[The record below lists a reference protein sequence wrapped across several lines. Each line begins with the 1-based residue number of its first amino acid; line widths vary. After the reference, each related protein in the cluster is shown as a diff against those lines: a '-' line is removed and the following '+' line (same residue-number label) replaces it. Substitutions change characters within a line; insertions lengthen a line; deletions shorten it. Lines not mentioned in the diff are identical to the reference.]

1 MKQQTENRASFL
13 KISTYSKPKILL
25 ILAIV
30 LIVFSVLIIVSSKW
44 QTKQTIDEIRITG
57 TEYLFQNEILS
68 IIKPF
73 TTNKSD
79 SLVILR
85 RIEHAV
91 EHHPYIEKAVA
102 SFEKNHILNVAIT
115 ERIPVGLYRSK
126 DGTFKYIDKTGKI
139 IPHRFIV
146 KFSDLIVVTSK
157 AKSPK
162 SDKKIA
168 RYAAKILAVLAE
180 PKYEDFNYKIS
191 ELIYDNN
198 NATYYL
204 LSTAPDYKIL
214 LGRSD
219 EIENKLDKLQEFLR
233 SEVNSSLTD
242 ADYQLDLRWH
252 NRIIISKL
260 I

>member
-1 MKQQTENRASFL
+1 MKQATENRASFL
-13 KISTYSKPKILL
+13 KISTYSKPKNLL

-30 LIVFSVLIIVSSKW
+30 LVAFSALVIISSNW
-44 QTKQTIDEIRITG
+44 QTKQTIDEIRISG

-73 TTNKSD
+73 TANKSD
-79 SLVILR
+79 SLVILK

-91 EHHPYIEKAVA
+91 ETHPFIYKAVA
-102 SFEKNHILNVAIT
+102 SFEKNHILNVKIT
-115 ERIPVGLYRSK
+115 ERIPVGLYQNI
-126 DGTFKYIDKTGKI
+126 DGSFKYIDKTGNF
-139 IPHRFIV
+139 IPYRFIA
-146 KFSDLIVVTSK
+146 KFSDLIIVTSK
-157 AKSPK
+157 AKSTK
-162 SDKKIA
+162 NDKKIA
-168 RYAAKILAVLAE
+168 RYAAKILAVLSE
-180 PKYEDFNYKIS
+180 QKYEDFNYKIS
-191 ELIYDNN
+191 ELIYDNS

-204 LSTAPDYKIL
+204 LSSAPDYKIL

>member
-1 MKQQTENRASFL
+1 MKQQTENKASFL
-13 KISTYSKPKILL
+13 KISTYSKPKILV

-30 LIVFSVLIIVSSKW
+30 VIVFSALIFISSKW

-57 TEYLFQNEILS
+57 TQYLFQNEILS

-73 TTNKSD
+73 TSNKTD
-79 SLVILR
+79 SLVILK
-85 RIEHAV
+85 RIEDAL
-91 EHHPYIEKAVA
+91 ERYPYINKAYA
-102 SFEKNHILNVAIT
+102 SFEKNHILKVEIA
-115 ERIPVGLYRSK
+115 ERIPIGLYRNK
-126 DGTFKYIDKTGKI
+126 DESFSYIDKTGRL

-157 AKSPK
+157 DKSSK

-168 RYAAKILAVLAE
+168 RHAAKILAVLSD
-180 PKYEDFNYKIS
+180 PKYDDFNYKIS
-191 ELIYDNN
+191 ELVFDNK

-204 LSTAPDYKIL
+204 LSSSPDYKIL

-219 EIENKLDKLQEFLR
+219 EIGTKLDKLQEFLQ

-252 NRIIISKL
+252 NRIIVSKL

>member
-1 MKQQTENRASFL
+1 MKQPTENRTSFM
-13 KISTYSKPKILL
+13 KVSTYSKPKILL
-25 ILAIV
+25 ILVAVI
-30 LIVFSVLIIVSSKW
+30 IVFSALIIISSKW

-73 TTNKSD
+73 TTSKSD
-79 SLVILR
+79 SLVILKR
-85 RIEHAV
+85 V
-91 EHHPYIEKAVA
+91 ENALELHPYIYEAIA
-102 SFEKNHILNVAIT
+102 TFEKNHILAVNIA
-115 ERIPVGLYRSK
+115 ERIPIGLYRNK
-126 DGTFKYIDKTGKI
+126 DGSFNYIDKTGKL

-146 KFSDLIVVTSK
+146 KFADLIVVTSK
-157 AKSPK
+157 AKSSK
-162 SDKKIA
+162 NDKKIA
-168 RYAAKILAVLAE
+168 RHAAKILTVLSDS
-180 PKYEDFNYKIS
+180 KYEDFNYKIS
-191 ELIYDNN
+191 ELIYDNK

-204 LSTAPDYKIL
+204 LSSAPNYKIL

-219 EIENKLDKLQEFLR
+219 EIVSKLDKLQEFLH

>member
-1 MKQQTENRASFL
+1 MKQQTENRASFW

-30 LIVFSVLIIVSSKW
+30 VLVFSALIYISLKW
-44 QTKQTIDEIRITG
+44 QTKQKIDEIRISG
-57 TEYLFQNEILS
+57 SEYLFQNEILS

-73 TTNKSD
+73 ISTKSD
-79 SLVILR
+79 SLVILK
-85 RIEHAV
+85 RIEDAL
-91 EHHPYIEKAVA
+91 EKHPFIKESVATIER
-102 SFEKNHILNVAIT
+102 NHILKVDIT
-115 ERIPVGLYRSK
+115 ERTPIGLYRNK
-126 DGTFKYIDKTGKI
+126 DGSFSYLDKSGRL

-157 AKSPK
+157 SKSSK
-162 SDKKIA
+162 NDKKIA
-168 RYAAKILAVLAE
+168 RYAAKILTVLSNS
-180 PKYEDFNYKIS
+180 KYEDFNYKIS
-191 ELIYDNN
+191 ELVYDNR

-204 LSTAPDYKIL
+204 LSSAPDYRIL
-214 LGRSD
+214 LGRSE
-219 EIENKLDKLQEFLR
+219 EIDNKLDKLQEFLQ

-252 NRIIISKL
+252 NRIIVSKL